1 MLREY
6 RRRPQGFADLLNTFA
21 LVSDGVVLQKDGSLV
36 AAWRYE
42 GPDMESATADE
53 LAVLASQVAAAL
65 RDLGNG
71 WMIQADALRRSA
83 PGYPKRGAFPDA
95 TSVVIDEER
104 RRQYETAG
112 ATYESL
118 YVFSACYLPP
128 PDVQGKL
135 SDFFVEGS
143 DDRRSR
149 PGWESVLL
157 GFLRRCDEL
166 EDALSDRLVLQ
177 RMDSEEILSFLH
189 TCGTGLSHALRVPP
203 VAIDLDH
210 LIGSEDLVGGFE
222 PRVGRL
228 HLRPIAITGYP
239 AESFPGILDFLNH
252 IPIPYRWS
260 NRFILLDPATAEA
273 RLRVLRRNWWQ
284 KRQGLSGMVKEA
296 LRYSG
301 DTFGNRDA
309 VHMAEDADDAVTE
322 ATSGLVR
329 FGYYTNVL
337 LLFGEDPGE
346 LEAQARVVLREF
358 QHQGF
363 AARAETVNALEAFL
377 GSIPGHGYRNVRR
390 PLVHTL
396 NFADLI
402 PTTSIFPGL
411 PTNPC
416 PFYPV
421 GSPPLFTANTSGCTP
436 FRFHLHV
443 SDVGH
448 ALVVGPTGSG
458 KSTLLGLLMAQFLRY
473 EGAQVF
479 AFDKGYSAFVL
490 TKAVQG
496 DHYDV
501 AGPEAAG
508 LAFTPL
514 ARVDDPGERMWAQ
527 DWLESL
533 LALQGVTVTPAHRA
547 AIVSALQRLGTG
559 ESRTLTDFIHTVQHH
574 GVRDGLRHYT
584 LEGAMGRLM
593 DAESDGL
600 SGMGNF
606 QVFELEHLLRLGPAN
621 VIPVLL
627 YLFHRI
633 EQRLAGAPS
642 LLVLEEAWLLL
653 DHPVFAPKI
662 EEWLR
667 VLRKRNCAVVLA
679 SQSLAEVYASPKRDL
694 LLESCPTKIF
704 LPNPAARSSHSSA
717 QYRDL
722 GLSSRQIE
730 LIADSVP
737 KRHYYVLSP
746 LGRRLIE
753 LALGPI
759 ALSFIGVSGPEDRR
773 RIQTLVDAEGDR
785 WPIAWLRERAVPAAA
800 EEWIH
805 WEEELRNAKA

>member
-1 MLREY
+1 
-6 RRRPQGFADLLNTFA
+6 
-21 LVSDGVVLQKDGSLV
+21 
-36 AAWRYE
+36 
-42 GPDMESATADE
+42 
-53 LAVLASQVAAAL
+53 
-65 RDLGNG
+65 
-71 WMIQADALRRSA
+71 
-83 PGYPKRGAFPDA
+83 
-95 TSVVIDEER
+95 
-104 RRQYETAG
+104 
-112 ATYESL
+112 
-118 YVFSACYLPP
+118 
-128 PDVQGKL
+128 
-135 SDFFVEGS
+135 
-143 DDRRSR
+143 
-149 PGWESVLL
+149 
-157 GFLRRCDEL
+157 
-166 EDALSDRLVLQ
+166 
-177 RMDSEEILSFLH
+177 
-189 TCGTGLSHALRVPP
+189 
-203 VAIDLDH
+203 
-210 LIGSEDLVGGFE
+210 
-222 PRVGRL
+222 
-228 HLRPIAITGYP
+228 
-239 AESFPGILDFLNH
+239 
-252 IPIPYRWS
+252 
-260 NRFILLDPATAEA
+260 
-273 RLRVLRRNWWQ
+273 
-284 KRQGLSGMVKEA
+284 MVKEA
-296 LRYSG
+296 LRQGG

-309 VHMAEDADDAVTE
+309 VRMAEDADDAVAE

-337 LLFGEDPGE
+337 LLFGEVPRD
-346 LEAQARVVLREF
+346 LEAQARAVLREF

-363 AARAETVNALEAFL
+363 AARVETVNALEAFL

-448 ALVVGPTGSG
+448 ALVIGPTGSG

-473 EGAQVF
+473 EASQVF

-490 TKAVQG
+490 TKAVRG

-501 AGPEAAG
+501 AGPEAAE

-514 ARVDDPGERMWAQ
+514 ARIDDPGERIWAQ
-527 DWLESL
+527 DWVESL
-533 LALQGVTVTPAHRA
+533 LALQSVTVTPAHRA
-547 AIVSALQRLGTG
+547 AVASALQRLGSG
-559 ESRTLTDFIHTVQHH
+559 EGRTLTDFLHTVQHH

-584 LEGAMGRLM
+584 LEGAMGRLL

-600 SGMGNF
+600 SGTGKF
-606 QVFELEHLLRLGPAN
+606 QIFELEHLMRLGPAN

-633 EQRLAGAPS
+633 EQRLTGAPS

-653 DHPVFAPKI
+653 DHPIFAPKI

-679 SQSLAEVYASPKRDL
+679 SQSLGEVYASPKRDL

-704 LPNPAARSSHSSA
+704 LPNPEARSSHSSA
-717 QYRDL
+717 QYREL
-722 GLSSRQIE
+722 GLSPRQIE

-753 LALGPI
+753 LALGSI
-759 ALSFIGVSGPEDRR
+759 ALAFIGVSGPEDRR
-773 RIQTLVDAEGDR
+773 RVQALIDVEGDR
-785 WPIAWLRERAVPAAA
+785 WQIAWLRERGLPEAA
-800 EEWIH
+800 EEWMH

>member
-6 RRRPQGFADLLNTFA
+6 RRQPQGFADLLNAFA
-21 LVSDGVVLQKDGSLV
+21 LVSEGALLQKDGSLV
-36 AAWRYE
+36 TAWRYE

-53 LAVLASQVAAAL
+53 MATLASQVAAAL
-65 RDLGNG
+65 REFGNG
-71 WMIQADALRRSA
+71 WMFQADALRRPA
-83 PGYPKRGAFPDA
+83 PGYPRRGAFPDA
-95 TSVVIDEER
+95 TSLVIDEER
-104 RRQYETAG
+104 RRQYESAE

-118 YVFSACYLPP
+118 YVFSACHLPP
-128 PDVQGKL
+128 RDVQAKV
-135 SDFFVEGS
+135 SDFFVEGK
-143 DDRRSR
+143 DDRRR
-149 PGWESVLL
+149 RRGWESVLRA
-157 GFLRRCDEL
+157 FLRRCEEI
-166 EDALSDRLVLQ
+166 EDGLSDRLVLQ
-177 RMDSEEILSFLH
+177 HMDSGEILSFLH
-189 TCGTGLSHALRVPP
+189 TCATGLSHVVRVPKVP
-203 VAIDLDH
+203 IDLDH
-210 LIGSEDLVGGFE
+210 LIGSEDLIGGFE
-222 PRVGRL
+222 PQVGSL
-228 HLRPIAITGYP
+228 HVRPIAVTTFP
-239 AESFPGILDFLNH
+239 AESFPGVLDFLNH
-252 IPIPYRWS
+252 LPIPYRWS
-260 NRFILLDPATAEA
+260 NRFISLDPETAQA
-273 RLRVLRRNWWQ
+273 RLRSLRRNWWQ

-296 LRYSG
+296 LQYGS

-309 VHMAEDADDAVTE
+309 VRMAEDADDAITE

-337 LLFGEDPGE
+337 LLFGEDRGD
-346 LEAQARVVLREF
+346 LEAHARVVLREF
-358 QHQGF
+358 QHRGF
-363 AARAETVNALEAFL
+363 AARLETVNALEAFL

-390 PLVHTL
+390 PLLHTL

-402 PTTSIFPGL
+402 PTTGIFPGL

-416 PFYPV
+416 PFYPPN
-421 GSPPLFTANTSGCTP
+421 SPPLFTANTSGYTP
-436 FRFHLHV
+436 FRFHLHI

-448 ALVVGPTGSG
+448 ALVIGPTGSG

-473 EGAQVF
+473 KGAQIF

-490 TKAVQG
+490 TKAVRG

-501 AGPEAAG
+501 AGPDAQALG
-508 LAFTPL
+508 FTPL
-514 ARVDDPGERMWAQ
+514 ARVDDPNERLWAQ
-527 DWLESL
+527 DWVESL
-533 LALQGVTVTPAHRA
+533 LALQSVAVTPAHRA
-547 AIVSALQRLGTG
+547 AIASALARLGSG
-559 ESRTLTDFIHTVQHH
+559 EGRTLTDFLHTVQHH
-574 GVRDGLRHYT
+574 EVRDGIRHYT
-584 LEGAMGRLM
+584 LEGAMGRLL

-600 SGMGNF
+600 SGAGKF

-633 EQRLAGAPS
+633 EQRLVGSPS

-653 DHPVFAPKI
+653 DHPVFAPRI

-679 SQSLAEVYASPKRDL
+679 SQSLAEVYAAPKRDL

-704 LPNPAARSSHSSA
+704 LPNPEARSSHSSA
-717 QYRDL
+717 QYREL

-737 KRHYYVLSP
+737 KRHYYLLSP

-759 ALSFIGVSGPEDRR
+759 ALSFIAISGQEDRR
-773 RIQTLVDAEGDR
+773 RVQTLIDFDCDR
-785 WPIAWLRERAVPAAA
+785 WPVAWLRERGVPAAA

-805 WEEELRNAKA
+805 WEEKLRNGSA